1 MAVKQVPVSTIISRD
16 GGRVDGQWNAIEWN
30 GSESDGCRSARPIRP
45 PLEIHI
51 RRHARESAR
60 TRHSASRLTLADASH
75 RAAIIAYLRW
85 SLHSRFGRAL
95 LRLQRMRPA
104 RIEARWKRRASM
116 RPVEPPLK
124 IQPQRAAMHCSE
136 YITMRLTDRSVS
148 DRRVQCECCVRAW
161 LAALLTSFRM
171 AWSTAQPEWRCGSMY
186 DMAVSGKRKQTTESL
201 ASGKSRR
208 RCALLWSGSRWSRR
222 TRSFRIGQRSQ
233 LLSYRHQNSINKSTI
248 KWFNFVCRF

>member
-136 YITMRLTDRSVS
+136 YITMRLTDRSVTS
-148 DRRVQCECCVRAW
+148 ASAVRASVG
-161 LAALLTSFRM
+161 LLLRCLPLLTSFRM

-222 TRSFRIGQRSQ
+222 TRSFRILKLVSAA
-233 LLSYRHQNSINKSTI
+233 SY
-248 KWFNFVCRF
+248 